1 MEITCNLLEEE
12 EEDFYLL
19 LSEFI
24 PQSDASYFFFNKSEI
39 FGRNFFIDI
48 YDVEIELLIEIIF
61 SFFFFS
67 FQCSSFC

>member
-24 PQSDASYFFFNKSEI
+24 PVRCFKFFFNKSEI
-39 FGRNFFIDI
+39 FGRNFFIDF

-61 SFFFFS
+61 LFFFFS

>member
-1 MEITCNLLEEE
+1 MEITCNLFEEE

-24 PQSDASYFFFNKSEI
+24 PVRCFIFLFQQEI
-39 FGRNFFIDI
+39 FGRNFFIDF